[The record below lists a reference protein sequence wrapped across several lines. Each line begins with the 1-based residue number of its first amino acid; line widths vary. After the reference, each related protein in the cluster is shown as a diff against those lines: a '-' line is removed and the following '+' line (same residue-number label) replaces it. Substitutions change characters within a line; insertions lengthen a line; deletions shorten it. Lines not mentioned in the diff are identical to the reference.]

1 MNLTGF
7 DIAVAAGEIDGDLVE
22 AADAYPKP
30 RRKTVRRIAVAAAA
44 AAAVIAA
51 AILIPAL
58 FRDDRYSLYY
68 VKPATM
74 GDYPIDLSGW
84 SDISKYSDKLRRRE
98 QEARINDE
106 GIPEGKKMTVDL
118 LGEKIEVTSYTYNSY
133 YDQYYVKYVDR
144 YSGTV
149 YPGAFRISAKTG
161 AVEEF
166 YRNIKMFPEMAA
178 GMNCDIITPEEA
190 SETAKRVIEE
200 ILGEKGKRLAAGEPV
215 LDYFPDERDVKGW
228 GQVYTVFFHNETV
241 DGWQLTGSGH
251 VRVGGKGDVIGFYV
265 TALPLRVEP
274 DELPPDFSD
283 EKIMGIIKSCMKDPD
298 AEYVIEQ
305 KSVIKSLGRLCARC
319 YFVPVTDGVRGNGYS
334 LYIPLD

>member
-1 MNLTGF
+1 MTGF
-7 DIAVAAGEIDGDLVE
+7 DIALAVGEIEDGLVE
-22 AADAYPKP
+22 AADSCRKP
-30 RRKTVRRIAVAAAA
+30 WRRTVKRIAVAAAA

-58 FRDDRYSLYY
+58 FRSDRYTLYY
-68 VKPATM
+68 VKPEVM
-74 GDYPIDLSGW
+74 GEYPIDLSGW
-84 SDISKYSDKLRRRE
+84 SDISKFSDKLRRRTG
-98 QEARINDE
+98 EAKRNE
-106 GIPEGKKMTVDL
+106 ESLPEGKKMTVDL
-118 LGEKIEVTSYTYNSY
+118 LGEKIEVTSYTYNGY
-133 YDQYYVKYVDR
+133 YDQYYVKNTDR
-144 YSGTV
+144 YSGTA

-161 AVEEF
+161 AVEEY
-166 YRNIKMFPEMAA
+166 YRNIEMFPEMAA

-215 LDYFPDERDVKGW
+215 LDYFPDERDVKCW

-305 KSVIKSLGRLCARC
+305 KSVIKNLGRLCARC

>member
-1 MNLTGF
+1 MTGF
-7 DIAVAAGEIDGDLVE
+7 DIALAVGEIEDGLVE
-22 AADAYPKP
+22 AADSCRKP
-30 RRKTVRRIAVAAAA
+30 RRRTVKRIAVAAAA

-58 FRDDRYSLYY
+58 FRSDRYTLYY
-68 VKPATM
+68 VKPEVM
-74 GDYPIDLSGW
+74 GEYPIDLSGW
-84 SDISKYSDKLRRRE
+84 SDISKFSDKLRRRTG
-98 QEARINDE
+98 EAKRNE
-106 GIPEGKKMTVDL
+106 ESLPEGKKMTVDL
-118 LGEKIEVTSYTYNSY
+118 LGEKIEVTSYTYNGY
-133 YDQYYVKYVDR
+133 YNQYYVKFVDR
-144 YSGTV
+144 YSGTA

-215 LDYFPDERDVKGW
+215 LDYFPDERDIKGW